1 MQEEIENKVVV
12 LIENCTKLTA
22 SELRRALEKVLAQV
36 KAGADKHTAK
46 QAAKREA
53 DPHGK
58 MTVKELAA
66 KDRGMQ
72 SIEVNDS
79 NIGSFNRIARKYGI
93 DFAPFKVKGENRYLV
108 FFKAP
113 DADAMTAAF
122 MEYTQKQ
129 VKKASRPSILQK
141 LELLK
146 SQIKQPKKE
155 KTRHKEP
162 ER

>member
-1 MQEEIENKVVV
+1 MQEDIENKIVVM
-12 LIENCTKLTA
+12 IENCSKLTA
-22 SELRRALEKVLAQV
+22 QELRRALEKVL
-36 KAGADKHTAK
+36 TEAK
-46 QAAKREA
+46 NSKGRKNALDT

-66 KDRGMQ
+66 KDKGMQ
-72 SIEVNDS
+72 SIEVNDDS
-79 NIGSFNRIARKYGI
+79 IGSFNRVARKYGI
-93 DFAPFKVKGENRYLV
+93 DFAPFKVKGENRYMV

-122 MEYTQKQ
+122 TDYTRRQA
-129 VKKASRPSILQK
+129 KKASRPSIRQK

-146 SQIKQPKKE
+146 SQIRQPKKE
-155 KTRHKEP
+155 KVRNREP

>member
-1 MQEEIENKVVV
+1 MQEEVENKIVVM
-12 LIENCTKLTA
+12 ITNCSKLTA
-22 SELRRALEKVLAQV
+22 SELRRALEKVLTDI
-36 KAGADKHTAK
+36 KASRSKEFPK
-46 QAAKREA
+46 QEKEA
-53 DPHGK
+53 HGK

-79 NIGSFNRIARKYGI
+79 TIGAFNRIARKYGI
-93 DFAPFKVKGENRYLV
+93 DFAPFKVKGVDKYLV

-122 MEYTQKQ
+122 TEFTQKQ
-129 VKKASRPSILQK
+129 IKKASQPSILEK
-141 LELLK
+141 LEHFK
-146 SQIKQPKKE
+146 SLIQHPKKD

>member
-1 MQEEIENKVVV
+1 MQEDIENKVVV
-12 LIENCTKLTA
+12 LIENCSKLTA
-22 SELRRALEKVLAQV
+22 QELRRAMEKVLAEV
-36 KAGADKHTAK
+36 KSGKANGVQKPVRDSEH
-46 QAAKREA
+46 
-53 DPHGK
+53 HGR

-66 KDRGMQ
+66 KDKGMQ
-72 SIEVNDS
+72 SIEVNDGS
-79 NIGSFNRIARKYGI
+79 IGSFNRVARKYGI

-122 MEYTQKQ
+122 TEYTQRQ
-129 VKKASRPSILQK
+129 VKKSSRPSILQK

-146 SQIKQPKKE
+146 AQIRQPKKD
-155 KTRHKEP
+155 KVRNREP

>member
-1 MQEEIENKVVV
+1 MQEDIENKVVV
-12 LIENCTKLTA
+12 LIENCSKLTA
-22 SELRRALEKVLAQV
+22 QELRRALEKVLA
-36 KAGADKHTAK
+36 KAKSGKANRSQKTVRDT
-46 QAAKREA
+46 
-53 DPHGK
+53 DPHGR

-66 KDRGMQ
+66 KDKGMQ
-72 SIEVNDS
+72 SIEVNEGS
-79 NIGSFNRIARKYGI
+79 IGSFNRVARKYGI

-108 FFKAP
+108 FFKGP

-122 MEYTQKQ
+122 TEYTQRQ

-146 SQIKQPKKE
+146 AQIRQPKKE
-155 KTRHKEP
+155 KVRNREP

>member
-1 MQEEIENKVVV
+1 MQEAKAEKTKISAKLHQHQEEI
-12 LIENCTKLTA
+12 
-22 SELRRALEKVLAQV
+22 
-36 KAGADKHTAK
+36 
-46 QAAKREA
+46 
-53 DPHGK
+53 PHGR
-58 MTVKELAA
+58 MTIKELAA
-66 KDRGMQ
+66 KDKGMQ

-122 MEYTQKQ
+122 TEYTQKQ
-129 VKKASRPSILQK
+129 IRKASRPSILQK
-141 LELLK
+141 LELFK
-146 SQIKQPKKE
+146 AQVKHPKKE